1 MNYYIGIDVAKAT
14 LQVYVPEGNQDIEIS
29 NTKTA
34 LKSLYSKL
42 KKVYKKEQGRIV
54 IVYEST
60 GSYSTILEDFAQKQ
74 NIKCFKVGAVQS
86 ASFAKTIKNR
96 SKTDKVDARMLSRMS
111 ILALA
116 KDIKVPY
123 RDEKAHQIRS
133 LMKYYQSL
141 AKEQTRISNYLEA
154 AKYNKEDSFVIKR
167 LEQKILK
174 LKKEQKELITKILQ
188 IIEVNEKYKKAYENI
203 ISING
208 VGEKSAIILLY
219 LFLRYPKASRQHITA
234 LCGLDPIHRESGTS
248 LKKRAKISKQGMSL
262 VRSILFMPVM
272 TAVVTNEEMK
282 YYYDKLLERGKCKS
296 LAQIAIMRK
305 IVLLAH
311 SLYKNDEKYDSE
323 MYLNHL
329 DLKDGLMS

>member
-1 MNYYIGIDVAKAT
+1 MNHYIGIDVAKAT
-14 LQVYVPEGNQDIEIS
+14 LQVYIPKGRQDIELS
-29 NTKTA
+29 NTQTA
-34 LKSLYSKL
+34 LKSLSSKL
-42 KKVYKKEQGRIV
+42 KKVYKKEKDEIV
-54 IVYEST
+54 LVYEST
-60 GSYSTILEDFAQKQ
+60 GSYSTILESFAQKQ

-111 ILALA
+111 MLAES

-141 AKEQTRISNYLEA
+141 VKEQNRSSNYLEA
-154 AKYNKEDSFVIKR
+154 AKYNKEDNFVIKK

-174 LKKEQKELITKILQ
+174 LKKEQKELIAKILQ
-188 IIEVNEKYKKAYENI
+188 IIEDNKLYKKAYENI

-234 LCGLDPIHRESGTS
+234 LCGLDPTHRESGTS

-272 TAVVTNEEMK
+272 TAVVTNDEMK
-282 YYYDKLLERGKCKS
+282 YHYDKLLERGKCKS
-296 LAQIAIMRK
+296 LAQIAIMRR

-311 SLYKNDEKYDSE
+311 SLYKNDEKYDSN

-329 DLKDGLMS
+329 DLKDGIMS